1 MSDENDWD
9 GDWYRVTSETE
20 RRELEEELERE
31 LSPGHILC
39 GIKATALGRRFR
51 RDDVLF
57 RLEDGR
63 VARLH
68 LTRHKESNPAF
79 PTTDVHGSFADWAA
93 LPLEDR

>member
-1 MSDENDWD
+1 MNDANDWD

-20 RRELEEELERE
+20 RRELGEELERE
-31 LSPGHILC
+31 LSPGHILY
-39 GIKATALGRRFR
+39 GTKATALGRRFR

-68 LTRHKESNPAF
+68 LTRRKESNPLF
-79 PTTDVHGSFADWAA
+79 PTTDVYDSYADWAA